1 MSDRRVPSWRRWQLV
16 ALAACVSL
24 LAHVLLLPYADGLYP
39 RTAPTE
45 DTPMNVSF
53 VDADTLDAP
62 SMDSLKERARQAP
75 PDLERTP
82 PEPPQK
88 PPPEPEPRRRQ
99 LVEAAPTDENRPD
112 DADYLAEQDNRVDEE
127 TRTEKF
133 KINPEVLAPTD
144 SDASKAA
151 QKAVEDKGTR
161 SADGAPA
168 AGAPDAGPSGAGPPR
183 SLLPERW
190 QPTSVPGRS
199 TPTEAGVAEIAGSGA
214 PQNDLLREAVG
225 DSVALDTLAFA
236 GAKYLN
242 QVRRH
247 VNFYWSQQ
255 IDNLPRS
262 LGLSRPVYET
272 RVSVVLDRDGTLEA
286 FAVTQPSG
294 NGMVDDCIRRA
305 FTMSAPYGA
314 PPPELLGGDGRLRL
328 PDFAFTLEIVREA
341 RR

>member
-1 MSDRRVPSWRRWQLV
+1 M
-16 ALAACVSL
+16 
-24 LAHVLLLPYADGLYP
+24 PYADGLFT
-39 RTAPTE
+39 RATPTE

-62 SMDSLKERARQAP
+62 SMESLKQRAQQAP
-75 PDLERTP
+75 VI
-82 PEPPQK
+82 EPPQE
-88 PPPEPEPRRRQ
+88 PPKPEPRRRQ
-99 LVEAAPTDENRPD
+99 LVEAAPTDEQRPD
-112 DADYLAEQDNRVDEE
+112 DADYLAEQDSRVDKE

-133 KINPEVLAPTD
+133 KINPEVLAPTY
-144 SDASKAA
+144 SNASSAVQKAA
-151 QKAVEDKGTR
+151 EDKGTR

-168 AGAPDAGPSGAGPPR
+168 AGAPDAGRSGAGPPR

-190 QPTSVPGRS
+190 QPTSVPGRT
-199 TPTEAGVAEIAGSGA
+199 TPTEAGVADIAGFGA
-214 PQNDLLREAVG
+214 PQNDLLGEAVG
-225 DSVALDTLAFA
+225 DAVALNTLAFA

-272 RVSVVLDRDGTLEA
+272 QVSVVLDRDGALEA
-286 FAVTQPSG
+286 FAVTEPSG
-294 NGMVDDCIRRA
+294 NGMIDDCIRKA

-314 PPPELLGGDGRLRL
+314 PPPEILGADGRLRL